1 MKEFEPR
8 LFQKEVFDKIAS
20 TPRQTLLQLPR
31 HRPTYIGVDMAQAG
45 GDKTVI
51 AQATVDKKGKMY
63 IFYDEY
69 SEMPNYKWYRN
80 PIKWWKWRTLMKRLE
95 KQMEKYTWK
104 SPHHS

>member
-8 LFQKEVFDKIAS
+8 PFHKEVLDRLKETKVPPILFP
-20 TPRQTLLQLPR
+20 PRR
-31 HRPTYIGVDMAQAG
+31 RPTYIGVDMAQAG

-69 SEMPNYKWYRN
+69 SEMPKYKWYRN

-104 SPHHS
+104 SSNHS